1 MRFFF
6 SLIVIINFS
15 NFVFAQ
21 NNIDTLKQRLS
32 VYSYKDRVDI
42 LNDISKF
49 YNQIDLDSTLL
60 YCNEAISLA
69 KLLNY
74 KQGIADAYSNYSS
87 YWYYREK
94 NDSVIKYSTKSLEYI
109 DTTKSSHILVKYYNS
124 MGLVAR
130 DKNNFE
136 EAENYFQ
143 KVYKVGMQIND
154 TLSVVYSYIN
164 RGINHNYHGRKSKA
178 IEYYNKALD
187 FAGDGE
193 FKGLASIAL
202 KFIGDI
208 YVEIGESD
216 KGIEILKKAYKI
228 NSEQGIEYRKMTVC
242 LSLCNAYIHIFNFK
256 EAVNYARQGF
266 IIAKNIN
273 SIEHQARIGAELCF
287 ALSMDGKSDSS
298 ILVGKQLLSNCSF
311 VNDTTSCILVYSG
324 LADSYSAKK
333 KFKKALKNCNE
344 ALLLADKSGGFVDI
358 IVAQHACYKYY
369 VAVGDFEKANKHLI
383 KINAYQDSVTF
394 SRNRNRINELSYE
407 YKLAQSE
414 KINSNLKI
422 ESHNLIQKDL
432 RQRHY
437 IGSLIIGIVFISL
450 VLISIYINLRNKR
463 KANYWLRSKNKVI
476 YNQKEEL
483 TATLE
488 ELDVVVQKLKES
500 NATKDKFFS
509 IIAHDLKNPFSSI
522 MSMSELFLRRIE
534 TIDRETATVFIKELS
549 ETSKNTYLLLNNL
562 LTWAQSQQ
570 EQIVLNPNLLNL
582 NKIVNNSIL
591 PYKSFASNKNINLIN
606 EIPNSVSVYCDADS
620 MNTVFGNLINN
631 AIKFT
636 KHGGEVVISSEVV
649 ENKVVVSFADNGIG
663 MKTEQLENIFRID
676 KSVST
681 PGTEKEKGTGLG
693 LILCKEFVEM
703 NNGIITVESQV
714 GKGTFFYVN
723 LPINKN

>member
-6 SLIVIINFS
+6 SLIVFISFS
-15 NFVFAQ
+15 IFISAQ
-21 NNIDTLKQRLS
+21 NSIDTLKQRLS
-32 VYSYKDRVDI
+32 IYSYKERVDI
-42 LNDISKF
+42 LNDISRS

-60 YCNEAISLA
+60 YYNKAISLA

-74 KQGIADAYSNYSS
+74 RQGIAYAYSNYSS

-94 NDSVIKYSTKSLEYI
+94 NDSVIKYSTKSLEYV
-109 DTTKSSHILVKYYNS
+109 DTTKPSYILVKYYNS
-124 MGLVAR
+124 KGLVAR
-130 DKNNFE
+130 DENNFE
-136 EAENYFQ
+136 EAEEYFK
-143 KVYKVGMQIND
+143 KVYDVGMQIND
-154 TLSVVYSYIN
+154 TLSVIYSFIN
-164 RGINHNYHGRKSKA
+164 RGINYNNNGRKSKA

-187 FAGDGE
+187 FAGNGE

-208 YVEIGESD
+208 YVEIGELD
-216 KGIEILKKAYKI
+216 KGIEKLKESYRI
-228 NSEQGIEYRKMTVC
+228 NSKQGIEYRKMTVC
-242 LSLCNAYIHIFNFK
+242 LSLADAYLKEFKYSDAANFSK
-256 EAVNYARQGF
+256 RGY

-273 SIEHQARIGAELCF
+273 SLEYETRIGSKFCF

-298 ILVGKQLLSNCSF
+298 ILVGNSLLYKCMSIS
-311 VNDTTSCILVYSG
+311 DTSSCILVYSG
-324 LADSYSAKK
+324 LAYSYISQKK
-333 KFKKALKNCNE
+333 YNEAFVNCNN
-344 ALLLADKSGGFVDI
+344 ALQLANKSGVFVDV
-358 IVAQHACYKYY
+358 IVAQYVNYKFY
-369 VAVGDFEKANKHLI
+369 VAIKDFEKANKHLI
-383 KINAYQDSVTF
+383 KINAYKDSLITGI
-394 SRNRNRINELSYE
+394 NKNRINELSYE

-414 KINSNLKI
+414 KNNSNLKI
-422 ESHNLIQKDL
+422 ESYNLNQKAL

-450 VLISIYINLRNKR
+450 VLISIYINLRHKR
-463 KANYWLRSKNKVI
+463 KTNYWLRSKNKVI

-570 EQIVLNPNLLNL
+570 DQIVLNPDRINL

-606 EIPNSVSVYCDADS
+606 AISDSIFVYCDADS

-636 KHGGEVVISSEVV
+636 KHGGEVIVGSEVV
-649 ENKVVVSFADNGIG
+649 ENKVVINFEDNGIG

-676 KSVST
+676 KSIST

-714 GKGTFFYVN
+714 GKGTSFYID
-723 LPINKN
+723 LPINRN